1 MGCTGGPPAPHTKS
15 SEIPVLV
22 QKEKD
27 FLKTRPYAPL
37 PRTNIV
43 QIVGRGRG
51 CCPVVDNSKKKK
63 KTPILKKKRKRNKHT
78 PPPPPRS
85 KMGSSKVL
93 SLSVEKLPGGKN
105 KNNNHRK
112 NGAKRTW
119 GWWLWPQSGVL
130 YGAVAGDTLSASVD
144 RGVSPFGQSW
154 APAVRT
160 KGKTNL
166 NSTNSGGPGPWW
178 AGSL

>member
-63 KTPILKKKRKRNKHT
+63 KKNPNSKKEKEKKQTHPSPTTPQQDGQLQS
-78 PPPPPRS
+78 P
-85 KMGSSKVL
+85 V
-93 SLSVEKLPGGKN
+93 
-105 KNNNHRK
+105 
-112 NGAKRTW
+112 
-119 GWWLWPQSGVL
+119 PQ
-130 YGAVAGDTLSASVD
+130 
-144 RGVSPFGQSW
+144 RGEVTRRQ
-154 APAVRT
+154 
-160 KGKTNL
+160 K
-166 NSTNSGGPGPWW
+166 
-178 AGSL
+178 